1 MLFYSLASAGI
12 LRGDAVAPMN
22 AVNLDFATRIILV
35 HAHTPILGVIVRC
48 RYVHAW
54 TIMPQRLIRRM
65 HMQNAQIWALATVIP
80 AYVNADRDLAG
91 VLAKQ

>member
-1 MLFYSLASAGI
+1 MP
-12 LRGDAVAPMN
+12 VALMS

-35 HAHTPILGVIVRC
+35 RAHTPILGVIVRC
-48 RYVHAW
+48 GYAPKVSRGR
-54 TIMPQRLIRRM
+54 IMPQRLIRRM

-80 AYVNADRDLAG
+80 AYVNADRDLLG